1 MSEPSGPALEVDV
14 EGASPAA
21 DPAPADESRAA
32 EILNAGSAEL
42 RTPSGGLA
50 PGVRRFVAL
59 LRRPEDLA
67 GALECIYTAHML
79 KRRHGADMRATA
91 LAPAALAELMRGADC
106 FDEIQAYSPSESLR
120 AQIVRAAPH
129 VLYLPDGDDRAHI
142 ASWFSGARVRLGGSR
157 SRILSA
163 LLPAHRLHEERDL
176 ERLGKR
182 GYDLY
187 PELAD
192 FGMRAPAADLPDLQG
207 AVWLSLFDD
216 HDLTGGWPVGHAG
229 RLARLLEKVGLSLAI
244 PLPPAGHVAAPAL
257 ARILR
262 DAAYLQ
268 KQSSNLLLVKDCGP
282 AERAAGMAR
291 AKIVVG
297 PAGPE
302 TLLAAL
308 LKRQVVALHDMKT
321 VRREARPRARDDVRE
336 FGGGLIARLAA
347 REAALS
353 SHYVRLANS
362 FERRLAPVVD
372 ECINVCQACGYASC
386 VEYISPERVFE
397 QVKKA
402 LLPF

>member
-1 MSEPSGPALEVDV
+1 MSEPLSPALEVDV
-14 EGASPAA
+14 ATGPVAM
-21 DPAPADESRAA
+21 PAPADESRAA
-32 EILNAGSAEL
+32 EILSAAHL
-42 RTPSGGLA
+42 THGAARTGAPA
-50 PGVRRFVAL
+50 PGARRFVAL

-79 KRRHGADMRATA
+79 RRRHGAEIRATA
-91 LAPAALAELMRGADC
+91 LAPTALADLMRGADC
-106 FDEIQAYSPSESLR
+106 FDEIQEYAPAESLR

-182 GYDLY
+182 GFDLF

-192 FGMRAPAADLPDLQG
+192 FAIRAPLRELPDLQN

-229 RLARLLEKVGLSLAI
+229 RLARLLEKVGFRLVV
-244 PLPPAGHVAAPAL
+244 PLPPAAHVSAPAL

-268 KQSSNLLLVKDCGP
+268 KQSPELLLLRECGP
-282 AERAAGMAR
+282 AERAAGMAHAR
-291 AKIVVG
+291 IVVG

-321 VRREARPRARDDVRE
+321 VRRETRSKTREDVRE

-347 REAALS
+347 REARLS

-372 ECINVCQACGYASC
+372 ECVNVCQACGYASC

-397 QVKKA
+397 QIKKA

>member
-1 MSEPSGPALEVDV
+1 
-14 EGASPAA
+14 
-21 DPAPADESRAA
+21 
-32 EILNAGSAEL
+32 
-42 RTPSGGLA
+42 
-50 PGVRRFVAL
+50 
-59 LRRPEDLA
+59 
-67 GALECIYTAHML
+67 
-79 KRRHGADMRATA
+79 
-91 LAPAALAELMRGADC
+91 
-106 FDEIQAYSPSESLR
+106 
-120 AQIVRAAPH
+120 
-129 VLYLPDGDDRAHI
+129 LYLPDGDDRAHF

-182 GYDLY
+182 GYDLF

-192 FGMRAPAADLPDLQG
+192 FSIRAPSADLPDLQN
-207 AVWLSLFDD
+207 AVWLSLFDE

-229 RLARLLEKVGLSLAI
+229 RLARLLEKGGLNLAI
-244 PLPPAGHVAAPAL
+244 PLPPPAHVVAPVF

-262 DAAYLQ
+262 DAAYLH
-268 KQSSNLLLVKDCGP
+268 KQSANVMLLKDCGP
-282 AERAAGMAR
+282 AERAAGMAHAR
-291 AKIVVG
+291 IVVG

-308 LKRQVVALHDMKT
+308 LKRPVVALHDMKT
-321 VRREARPRARDDVRE
+321 VRREARPRSRE
-336 FGGGLIARLAA
+336 ETRESGGGLIARLAA

-372 ECINVCQACGYASC
+372 ECINVCQACGYSSC